1 MFNLFLFFDH
11 NAKNWTSMLKK
22 ILTSIYYLFRIKN
35 WNTLPFNPKLNLT
48 LIGKIACRSLRVDS
62 HDFVLM
68 NANRRSISFFFRTE
82 KRHKLL
88 VKSKWKLELICAL
101 AYTFLS
107 QLHSNHSWLKC
118 MLFMNVSEG
127 QLLSWMILDKWGS
140 KCWQFNELQ
149 VSEHLFRGLTLSHR
163 AFYMASALPQW
174 LTAPWPITTF
184 TLLIHTRPHHN
195 FSLCRWTLGTISHWK
210 GLGKGQ
216 LPFCM
221 AIKQYSMCQ
230 SFLLSH
236 IPRDFLDTI

>member
-1 MFNLFLFFDH
+1 
-11 NAKNWTSMLKK
+11 MLKR
-22 ILTSIYYLFRIKN
+22 ILTSVHYPFRIKN
-35 WNTLPFNPKLNLT
+35 PFNPKLNLS
-48 LIGKIACRSLRVDS
+48 LIGKIASQSCKNGQSWFCAYGS
-62 HDFVLM
+62 GM
-68 NANRRSISFFFRTE
+68 KTE
-82 KRHKLL
+82 GTFPLSSKQKKKHKFL
-88 VKSKWKLELICAL
+88 VKSKWKVELICAL

-118 MLFMNVSEG
+118 VLFMNVSEG

>member
-1 MFNLFLFFDH
+1 MILCLWMQTEGAFPFSSEQKKGTNCLSNPNENWSSYVLWHILF
-11 NAKNWTSMLKK
+11 
-22 ILTSIYYLFRIKN
+22 Y
-35 WNTLPFNPKLNLT
+35 
-48 LIGKIACRSLRVDS
+48 
-62 HDFVLM
+62 
-68 NANRRSISFFFRTE
+68 
-82 KRHKLL
+82 
-88 VKSKWKLELICAL
+88 
-101 AYTFLS
+101 

>member
-1 MFNLFLFFDH
+1 MKTCWGEFLPV
-11 NAKNWTSMLKK
+11 
-22 ILTSIYYLFRIKN
+22 YLLHPGLRAGIHFHSN
-35 WNTLPFNPKLNLT
+35 LNLT
-48 LIGKIACRSLRVDS
+48 LIVKFACPVVRTYILDFTCLWLRNIQKT
-62 HDFVLM
+62 H
-68 NANRRSISFFFRTE
+68 
-82 KRHKLL
+82 LL
-88 VKSKWKLELICAL
+88 VFQKGENAQILCQIQMEIGVRACCSIYFFITVAFRP
-101 AYTFLS
+101 FLTT
-107 QLHSNHSWLKC
+107 C
-118 MLFMNVSEG
+118 MCFMNVSEE

-163 AFYMASALPQW
+163 AFYMAPALPQW

-210 GLGKGQ
+210 GLGRGQ

-236 IPRDFLDTI
+236 IPRDFRDTI

>member
-1 MFNLFLFFDH
+1 MILRVYGSGMKIEVFPRP
-11 NAKNWTSMLKK
+11 SKK
-22 ILTSIYYLFRIKN
+22 KKTQ
-35 WNTLPFNPKLNLT
+35 
-48 LIGKIACRSLRVDS
+48 IACQIQMKIWVNMCS
-62 HDFVLM
+62 
-68 NANRRSISFFFRTE
+68 NIYFF
-82 KRHKLL
+82 
-88 VKSKWKLELICAL
+88 LITL
-101 AYTFLS
+101 TFKPFLTT
-107 QLHSNHSWLKC
+107 C
-118 MLFMNVSEG
+118 MRFMNVSEG

-163 AFYMASALPQW
+163 AFYVAPALPQW

>member
-1 MFNLFLFFDH
+1 MWRHILKRILD
-11 NAKNWTSMLKK
+11 SMHF
-22 ILTSIYYLFRIKN
+22 TPRIKT
-35 WNTLPFNPKLNLT
+35 WNAFPFNPNLNLT
-48 LIGKIACRSLRVDS
+48 LTVKFACHGVRIYILILHVYAQE
-62 HDFVLM
+62 HKQ
-68 NANRRSISFFFRTE
+68 
-82 KRHKLL
+82 KRH
-88 VKSKWKLELICAL
+88 
-101 AYTFLS
+101 FLS
-107 QLHSNHSWLKC
+107 LQNGEKAQILCQIQMEIRVHACSSIYFFITVAFKPFLAMC
-118 MLFMNVSEG
+118 MCFMNVSEG

-163 AFYMASALPQW
+163 AFYMAPALPQW

>member
-1 MFNLFLFFDH
+1 MPWHKNVFLSH
-11 NAKNWTSMLKK
+11 KHVKSWISKQKK
-22 ILTSIYYLFRIKN
+22 HVLVLQRREKAQLMCQIQMKIGAYACSSIYFFITVAFK
-35 WNTLPFNPKLNLT
+35 PFLT
-48 LIGKIACRSLRVDS
+48 
-62 HDFVLM
+62 M
-68 NANRRSISFFFRTE
+68 
-82 KRHKLL
+82 
-88 VKSKWKLELICAL
+88 
-101 AYTFLS
+101 
-107 QLHSNHSWLKC
+107 C
-118 MLFMNVSEG
+118 MRFMNVSEG

-163 AFYMASALPQW
+163 AFYMAPALPQW